1 MKVVQELVAYFDRR
15 GKLSR
20 RQLRR
25 LLEQDAVASEAPTN
39 MHGLCETVGATY
51 YFRVT
56 GATEGQLWGT
66 EIYSGDS
73 TIGAAAVHAGL
84 LKPGGDGRPAGD
96 RGHATGEVP
105 GHRQEW
111 RDQHRIR
118 ALSVRLEAVGD
129 LIAGATPPRKS
140 RTSYPGRDMPTTPMN
155 VRSWGV
161 SSTDRCNIF

>member
-25 LLEQDAVASEAPTN
+25 LLEQNAVASDAPTS

-56 GATEGQLWGT
+56 GVTEGQLWGT
-66 EIYSGDS
+66 DIYSGDS

-84 LKPGGDGRPAGD
+84 LKPGKTDVLR
-96 RGHATGEVP
+96 V
-105 GHRQEW
+105 
-111 RDQHRIR
+111 
-118 ALSVRLEAVGD
+118 LVV
-129 LIAGATPPRKS
+129 TPPERFPGTV
-140 RTSYPGRDMPTTPMN
+140 RNGVTSTEYGRYQYAWQL
-155 VRSWGV
+155 SK
-161 SSTDRCNIF
+161 I